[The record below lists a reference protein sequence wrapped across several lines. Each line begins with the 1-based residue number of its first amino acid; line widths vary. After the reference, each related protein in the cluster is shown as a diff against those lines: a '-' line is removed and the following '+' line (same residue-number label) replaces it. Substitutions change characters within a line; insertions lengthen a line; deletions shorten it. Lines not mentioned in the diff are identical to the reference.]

1 MDEQL
6 TKKQK
11 VVFNVIKK
19 FIENR
24 KKSPTFSEL
33 MQLLLKE
40 GMQIK
45 SNNGISQYLKALEDK
60 GYIQRIGK
68 YRSIKLLNESAKNF
82 VSLPLFGKVNC
93 GEALSFADDNIEKYI
108 SISKKY
114 VKGNQEEYFL
124 VEAVGTSMNKE
135 NINDGDLILAKK
147 INNNEEPKINDK
159 IVAVINGLATV
170 KKYQKINNN
179 PVLMPNST
187 DEKHQPIILH
197 PDDQIFIAGEVKEV
211 FSFSKINNY

>member
-1 MDEQL
+1 MDKQL
-6 TKKQK
+6 TKKQRI
-11 VVFNVIKK
+11 VFNVIKK
-19 FIENR
+19 FIEDR

-33 MQLLLKE
+33 KSLLFKQ
-40 GMQIK
+40 GMKIR
-45 SNNGISQYLKALEDK
+45 SNNSISQYLNVIEDK

-68 YRSIKLLNESAKNF
+68 YRSIKLLSENSKNF

-93 GEALSFADDNIEKYI
+93 GEALNFADDNIEKYI

-114 VKGNQEEYFL
+114 ARENKQKYFF
-124 VEAVGTSMNKE
+124 VEAVGSSMDKE

-147 INNNEEPKINDK
+147 IDREPEINEK

-170 KKYQKINNN
+170 KKYQKINND

-187 DEKHQPIILH
+187 SNKHQPIILH
-197 PDDQIFIAGEVKEV
+197 PDDQIFIAGKVEKV
-211 FSFSKINNY
+211 FNFSKINSD